1 MVAFQPQFEVASILH
16 LHKHKFIITVFQDK
30 KLLKT
35 ASTLFK
41 IDNLDTMFETPF
53 EALETNVQ
61 LPSMQLNDL
70 ALNYLLSYP
79 KADMIKL
86 ATML

>member
-1 MVAFQPQFEVASILH
+1 M
-16 LHKHKFIITVFQDK
+16 
-30 KLLKT
+30 KT
-35 ASTLFK
+35 ASTVFK
-41 IDNLDTMFETPF
+41 IDDHDTLFETLF

>member
-16 LHKHKFIITVFQDK
+16 LHKHKFITVFQNK
-30 KLLKT
+30 KLMKT
-35 ASTLFK
+35 ASTVFK
-41 IDNLDTMFETPF
+41 IDDHDTLFETLF